1 VDTQRDLRPGPR
13 CLVARS
19 EMGLRREQIRN
30 SDCVRLRATGTA
42 EADRRV
48 ARVHAPGETAICI
61 DFPFRPHQGRVLP
74 SEARLR
80 VPRQRT
86 VSDVRTG
93 DESRNNAQMSMVPV

>member
-1 VDTQRDLRPGPR
+1 MYRGEFSYVGWLQIAWTLQRDLEVG
-13 CLVARS
+13 

-80 VPRQRT
+80 VRRTATTHSQR
-86 VSDVRTG
+86 RPH
-93 DESRNNAQMSMVPV
+93 R

>member
-1 VDTQRDLRPGPR
+1 MDTQRDLRPGPR

-61 DFPFRPHQGRVLP
+61 DFPFRPHQGRVP
-74 SEARLR
+74 SEPVRDSAQSATSAQVTKVETMLR
-80 VPRQRT
+80 
-86 VSDVRTG
+86 
-93 DESRNNAQMSMVPV
+93 